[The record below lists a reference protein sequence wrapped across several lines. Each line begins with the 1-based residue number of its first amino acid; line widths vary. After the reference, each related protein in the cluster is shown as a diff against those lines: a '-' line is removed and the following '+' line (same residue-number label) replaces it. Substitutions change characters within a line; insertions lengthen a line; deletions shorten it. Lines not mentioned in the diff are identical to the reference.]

1 MSYNEC
7 GETLSPYENDEDYD
21 GFLESLMLETIYLEL
36 QEIKTNAEAVLF
48 SVSQLEELL
57 KEAGA
62 VIAVSA
68 DQLVQE
74 TSESVKL

>member
-1 MSYNEC
+1 
-7 GETLSPYENDEDYD
+7 
-21 GFLESLMLETIYLEL
+21 MLETIYLEL
-36 QEIKTNAEAVLF
+36 QEIKANAEAVLF

-57 KEAGA
+57 KEGGA

-74 TSESVKL
+74 TSELAKP